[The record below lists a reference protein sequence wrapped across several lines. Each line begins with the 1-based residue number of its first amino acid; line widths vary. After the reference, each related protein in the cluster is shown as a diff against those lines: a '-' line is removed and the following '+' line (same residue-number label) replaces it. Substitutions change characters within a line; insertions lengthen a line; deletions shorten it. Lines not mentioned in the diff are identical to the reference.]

1 MQDKINCLCIII
13 QLKTTQKFWQLHHF
27 SMCDVH
33 GFRMVK
39 RKSKQSRVY
48 SHRCTFSHII
58 PASNNIK
65 VSERAFNLLYFF
77 PFAAS
82 PFLLIVSSEM
92 SLIFAHRE
100 GNISEGRKRCW
111 KRSNE
116 QKQWVNEWKRR
127 AEIHNSL
134 FVIFGRLTSFRPFVH
149 SISISHF
156 NSSWLSGFM
165 AWHGTARHSHCR
177 NLKKIKVILET
188 MYLVCVCVC
197 VRTVHS
203 NQAKWTMRNK
213 YYFITATATAN
224 R

>member
-39 RKSKQSRVY
+39 RKSAQSRVY
-48 SHRCTFSHII
+48 SHHCTFSHII

-165 AWHGTARHSHCR
+165 AWHGTARHFALPKFEENKSDIGNNVPR
-177 NLKKIKVILET
+177 
-188 MYLVCVCVC
+188 VCVC
-197 VRTVHS
+197 VRAYGS
-203 NQAKWTMRNK
+203 FQSGKMNNAK
-213 YYFITATATAN
+213 
-224 R
+224 